1 MTKEKTTKRTPAKP
15 KPLKK
20 STVNALNGLV
30 LNELTSY
37 PRFRMWVEA
46 NYQVH
51 VFKNDTTKRV
61 EVKVIEEDMYL
72 ANQKLSAAVQAEL
85 KLRESNESRIQVVS
99 PAVMANLTKH

>member
-1 MTKEKTTKRTPAKP
+1 
-15 KPLKK
+15 
-20 STVNALNGLV
+20 
-30 LNELTSY
+30 
-37 PRFRMWVEA
+37 MWVEA